1 MSASPLGK
9 NRKAMWQSM
18 VMSII
23 HRLHQDD
30 VRAATLHESMV
41 RVALEADFMLDEMD
55 KRFTSPQPEPKE
67 SSRPTITLRR

>member
-30 VRAATLHESMV
+30 VRTETLHASML
-41 RVALEADFMLDEMD
+41 RIAAEADFMLEEMD
-55 KRFTSPQPEPKE
+55 KRFTPSPEK
-67 SSRPTITLRR
+67 TTTLTLKR